1 MLVLARDDLKTLV
14 SMPEAID
21 LVKLAFRELS
31 LGNAVVPL
39 RTVIEVQPETATTLV
54 MPAFLPGLNALGF
67 KVISIF
73 TENPRRGLPTGN
85 AMVCMIDEETGAP
98 KALLNG
104 GFLTALR
111 TGAVSG
117 AATDL
122 LARPDARRLAVIGAG
137 VQGVTQAAAVA
148 AVRDLDR
155 ITVVYRSP
163 ESWERF
169 KAAVVRDWPQLADRL
184 EPATDAR
191 AAVEGADIICAATTS
206 PTPVFED
213 AWVQPG
219 THINGVGSFTPQ
231 TREVPGETVARAK
244 VVVDHRESAWSE
256 GGDLIIPRDEGLID
270 EAHVLAELGEV
281 VAGQVSPRSSS
292 EDVTF
297 FKSVGNAVQDVVVAR
312 RAVELAIDRGIG
324 TEVSLG

>member
-1 MLVLARDDLKTLV
+1 MLVLAREDLKNLV
-14 SMPEAID
+14 PMDEAIE
-21 LVKLAFRELS
+21 LMKLAFRELS

-39 RTVIEVQPETATTLV
+39 RTVVEVEPETSTTLL
-54 MPAFLPGLNALGF
+54 MPAYLPGLNALGF

-73 TENPRRGLPTGN
+73 TGNPQRGLPTGN
-85 AMVCMIDEETGAP
+85 AMVCMLDEETGVP

-104 GFLTALR
+104 AFLTALR

-122 LARPDARRLAVIGAG
+122 LARPDAKRLTVIGAG

-148 AVRDLDR
+148 AVRDLDQ
-155 ITVVYRSP
+155 ITVVHRSP
-163 ESWERF
+163 ASWERF
-169 KAAVVRDWPQLADRL
+169 KEAVDRDWPGLADRL
-184 EPATDAR
+184 RPTTDAR

-206 PTPVFED
+206 GTPVFED

-256 GGDLIIPRDEGLID
+256 GGDLIIPRDEGRID

-281 VAGQVSPRSSS
+281 VDGQVQPRSSA

-312 RAVELAIDRGIG
+312 RAIELAIDRGIG
-324 TEVSLG
+324 TEISLG